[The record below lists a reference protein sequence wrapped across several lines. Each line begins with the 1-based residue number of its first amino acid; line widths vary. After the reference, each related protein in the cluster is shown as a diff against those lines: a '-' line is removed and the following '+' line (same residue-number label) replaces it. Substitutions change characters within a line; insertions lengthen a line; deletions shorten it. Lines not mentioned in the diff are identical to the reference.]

1 MGDTEKVRAAKVDT
15 TKPIKDM
22 HMAICENCAMP
33 IIEIVGVAPYS
44 HMATGHELCDA
55 PPLSQSARDAAQ
67 EMMNKGGL
75 PTE

>member
-1 MGDTEKVRAAKVDT
+1 MGEKVKAAKVDT

-22 HMAICENCAMP
+22 HMAICENCGMS

-67 EMMNKGGL
+67 AMIAGGDV